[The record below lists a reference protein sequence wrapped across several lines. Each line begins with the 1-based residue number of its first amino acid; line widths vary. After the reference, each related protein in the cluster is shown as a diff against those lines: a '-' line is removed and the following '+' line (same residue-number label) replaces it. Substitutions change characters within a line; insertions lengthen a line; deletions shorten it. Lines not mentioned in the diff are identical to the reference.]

1 MEGEDTHM
9 GLVIWCRQTYGSSIC
24 HRNCLSSKNDRSTI
38 VDLSTVSI
46 DDTDDDDISRED
58 DAKPFDDDNDDDDD
72 DGGKACICAS

>member
-46 DDTDDDDISRED
+46 DTDDDDISRED